1 MLQYDEEIGRLYSC
15 GDDKKVICWDVAQLR
30 QVKVF
35 DGHKVKVYREV
46 RCS

>member
-1 MLQYDEEIGRLYSC
+1 
-15 GDDKKVICWDVAQLR
+15 VAQLR

-35 DGHKVKVYREV
+35 DGHKDKVYREV